1 MQEKIYDEWNKPD
14 YTTIDNEE
22 LQRMEETIEAYY
34 RAIEDIKDVLYGI
47 ALDNEEINIEKE
59 IKDII
64 ESLEKEI

>member
-22 LQRMEETIEAYY
+22 LQKMEDTIEIYY

>member
-14 YTTIDNEE
+14 YTNIANEE
-22 LQRMEETIEAYY
+22 LQRMEETIEACS

-47 ALDNEEINIEKE
+47 VPEGEEINVEQE

-64 ESLEKEI
+64 ESLEREI

>member
-22 LQRMEETIEAYY
+22 LQRMEDTIEAYY

-47 ALDNEEINIEKE
+47 ALDNEEIDIEQE
-59 IKDII
+59 IKGII

>member
-1 MQEKIYDEWNKPD
+1 MQEKIYDEWNLPE
-14 YTTIDNEE
+14 YTNIANEE
-22 LQRMEETIEAYY
+22 LQKMEETIEIYY

>member
-1 MQEKIYDEWNKPD
+1 MQEKIYDEWNLPE
-14 YTTIDNEE
+14 YTNIANEE
-22 LQRMEETIEAYY
+22 LQRMEETIEACS

-47 ALDNEEINIEKE
+47 VPEGEEINVEQE

>member
-22 LQRMEETIEAYY
+22 LQKMEDTIEAYY

-47 ALDNEEINIEKE
+47 ALDNKEIDIEKE